1 MDENKIIVTTSR
13 GVQVECLPIAEMFDA
28 QEESLRASVE
38 WPEKPTHT
46 ITDVAG
52 SEIEQALTQEWVDSG
67 QASDEEVE
75 AWEEYLVAQAVA
87 QAEYESKRNEALP
100 RLLAY
105 KGIRLVNESLMDK
118 WAEDHRWM
126 SFEVPDDPRERLLHF
141 LRTEILG
148 NAGDDMTEI
157 MVGIYRASGADPD
170 LMKEAEAFFRSGQMG
185 RAAGDAAEGSE
196 GDAEVAEPEAED
208 GLVDGARLDGNGNAD
223 EVGED
228 A

>member
-1 MDENKIIVTTSR
+1 VEENKVVVTTSR
-13 GVQVECLPIAEMFDA
+13 GVQVECLPVAEMFDA

-38 WPEKPTHT
+38 WPAKPAHT

-52 SEIEQALTQEWVDSG
+52 SEIEQALTQKWVDSG

-75 AWEEYLVAQAVA
+75 AWDEYLVAQAQA
-87 QAEYESKRNEALP
+87 QAEYEGKRDEALP

-105 KGIRLVNESLMDK
+105 KGVRLVDESLTEK
-118 WAEDHRWM
+118 WTEDHQWM
-126 SFEVPDDPRERLLHF
+126 GFTVPDDPRERMLHF

-148 NAGDDMTEI
+148 NAGNDMVEI
-157 MVGIYRASGADPD
+157 MLGIYRASGADPD
-170 LMKEAEAFFRSGQMG
+170 LMKEAEVFFRGKVG
-185 RAAGDAAEGSE
+185 GAAGDAAEGSE
-196 GDAEVAEPEAED
+196 GDAEVAEPAEED
-208 GLVDGARLDGNGNAD
+208 GLVDGALVDGDGNID